1 MFSGLATALITPM
14 KADGSIDEEG
24 LRQLVRFQED
34 RGVRALVPC
43 GSTGESATLDHE
55 EHLQVIRIVV
65 DEVRKAKVIAGTGS
79 NSTQEA
85 IHLSK
90 RAQDLGAD
98 GLLSVSPYYNRP
110 TQAGVKGHFKAISD
124 AVNIP
129 IIVYN
134 IPSRTGLNITS
145 ATMLELAKLP
155 NVAGVKEASGDVNQI
170 SRIIAGAPK
179 DFVVLSGDD
188 AMTLPAMALGAKG
201 VISVASNI
209 VPELMLQLV
218 SEMLDNRLD
227 DARATHR
234 RLMPMFS
241 ALFLET
247 NPQPV
252 KAAASLMGLP
262 SGPLRMPLCEMSPEN
277 LESLKKVLAGYDLI

>member
-14 KADGSIDEEG
+14 RADGSIDEAG

-34 RGVRALVPC
+34 KGVRALVPC

-55 EHLQVIRIVV
+55 EHLQAISIVV
-65 DEVRKAKVIAGTGS
+65 DEARKAKVIAGTGS
-79 NSTQEA
+79 NSTSEA

-90 RAQDLGAD
+90 NAQDLGAD
-98 GLLSVSPYYNRP
+98 ALLSVTPYYNRP
-110 TQAGVKGHFKAISD
+110 TPAGIKGHFKAISD
-124 AVNIP
+124 AVDIP

-134 IPSRTGLNITS
+134 IPSRTGSNISS
-145 ATMLELAKLP
+145 ATMLELAQLP
-155 NVAGVKEASGDVNQI
+155 NVAGVKEASGDINQI

-188 AMTLPAMALGAKG
+188 AMTLPTMALGARG

-218 SEMLDNRLD
+218 GGMLDGRLE
-227 DARATHR
+227 DARATNR
-234 RLMPMFS
+234 RLLPLFS

-252 KAAASLMGLP
+252 KTAVGLMGLP
-262 SGPLRMPLCEMSPEN
+262 AGPLRMPLCEMSPEH
-277 LESLKKVLAGYDLI
+277 LESLKKVLAEYDLI

>member
-65 DEVRKAKVIAGTGS
+65 DEARKAKVIAGTGS

-110 TQAGVKGHFKAISD
+110 TQTGIKGHFKAISD